1 MGNQDGDIGLR
12 HAVPTCGMRGY
23 HRPRSKEDTHPD
35 RISPVRNVA
44 TRWGPTMV
52 GQSQERRNPQRAQD
66 GPRSE
71 RRRAERQRE
80 SITGR
85 IERYSTR
92 KGADVDRVSHPMM
105 AARTAKRGTS

>member
-44 TRWGPTMV
+44 TPMGSNDGRPIARAAESPSGHRTV
-52 GQSQERRNPQRAQD
+52 QEANVAAPKGNGNP
-66 GPRSE
+66 
-71 RRRAERQRE
+71 
-80 SITGR
+80 
-85 IERYSTR
+85 
-92 KGADVDRVSHPMM
+92 
-105 AARTAKRGTS
+105 